1 MISVIVPTRDSAA
14 TLPAC
19 LAALVPAAVNA
30 LVREVI
36 VADGGSSDATLEIA
50 EDSGA
55 KVVGSIDDAVALA
68 KSDWVMVLSPL
79 ARLERGW
86 EAEVK
91 LHIDRHAGKAAC
103 FRLAYEDRGVGPRLR
118 EALTAL
124 GGPRAEQGLLVE
136 RGRYGQHGPMRRL
149 NAKAFIL

>member
-1 MISVIVPTRDSAA
+1 MISVIVQTHNAA
-14 TLPAC
+14 ASLPAC
-19 LAALVPAAVNA
+19 LAALVPAAVDA

-36 VADGGSSDATLEIA
+36 VVDAGSADATLDIA

-55 KVVGSIDDAVALA
+55 KLAPSIDEALA
-68 KSDWVMVLSPL
+68 MARADWVMLLSPL

-91 LHIDRHAGKAAC
+91 LHIDRYPGKAAC
-103 FRLAYEDRGVGPRLR
+103 FRLAWEDRGLGPRLR

-124 GGPRAEQGLLVE
+124 GGPRAEQGLLIE
-136 RGRYGQHGPMRRL
+136 RARYGRHGPMRRL